1 MNETATSALPT
12 EGPAIETP
20 SPIKSRRFIRFHF
33 VALTALASFGIDI
46 ITKHLAVS
54 HLIEGQRTSFGPLPL
69 KLVYNA
75 GNAVNPTAAPISH
88 VILTHAVVLVL
99 VIAWL
104 KIFKSRLAAVA
115 SGLCLGGL
123 FGNFASLALPPHVV
137 PDFIPVAT
145 KICNFADISLF
156 SGIFLISCSLSYT
169 VLLLYRSTTT
179 PAATSKP

>member
-1 MNETATSALPT
+1 MNEATTDLPPTAVSTAQAS
-12 EGPAIETP
+12 
-20 SPIKSRRFIRFHF
+20 SPVKGRRLARFHF
-33 VALTALASFGIDI
+33 VALTALASFSLDT

-54 HLIEGQRTSFGPLPL
+54 HLIEGQQTPFGPIAL

-75 GNAVNPTAAPISH
+75 GNAINPTAAPISH
-88 VILTHAVVLVL
+88 VIATHAVVLVL
-99 VIAWL
+99 VVGWL
-104 KIFKSRLAAVA
+104 KIFKSRIAAVA

-156 SGIFLISCSLSYT
+156 SGIILISCSLSYT
-169 VLLLYRSTTT
+169 VLLLYRG
-179 PAATSKP
+179 SKAPVVV